1 MEKKLKSDS
10 PLRAATY
17 SRSSDAEKYAEP
29 HGSKERVEEQIRVA
43 LDGHPESELWGEN
56 GLIAATMRAANYA
69 SRQQEAEWKL
79 ADYLRGGGMLA
90 EPADDG
96 DVWEAGRS
104 LPMCYC
110 IDGQGRTILE
120 CVESISDAVMDGG
133 TERMSQNP
141 PKDVIEVASHDLLA
155 DGGPRIRRSGSRCGK
170 CYWALY
176 DGRRCQNPDCPAGEV
191 DQWSRIV
198 GLSNSEA
205 QILIQANAK
214 SDAPT

>member
-1 MEKKLKSDS
+1 MRGCSQ
-10 PLRAATY
+10 
-17 SRSSDAEKYAEP
+17 
-29 HGSKERVEEQIRVA
+29 ERVEEQLRIA

-120 CVESISDAVMDGG
+120 CVESISDAVMD
-133 TERMSQNP
+133 EIS
-141 PKDVIEVASHDLLA
+141 
-155 DGGPRIRRSGSRCGK
+155 
-170 CYWALY
+170 
-176 DGRRCQNPDCPAGEV
+176 
-191 DQWSRIV
+191 
-198 GLSNSEA
+198 SE
-205 QILIQANAK
+205 N
-214 SDAPT
+214 D

>member
-1 MEKKLKSDS
+1 M
-10 PLRAATY
+10 
-17 SRSSDAEKYAEP
+17 
-29 HGSKERVEEQIRVA
+29 HGCSQERVEEQLRIA

-104 LPMCYC
+104 LPMGYC

-120 CVESISDAVMDGG
+120 CVEAISDAVMG
-133 TERMSQNP
+133 EISSENVKVEAR
-141 PKDVIEVASHDLLA
+141 
-155 DGGPRIRRSGSRCGK
+155 GS
-170 CYWALY
+170 
-176 DGRRCQNPDCPAGEV
+176 
-191 DQWSRIV
+191 
-198 GLSNSEA
+198 
-205 QILIQANAK
+205 
-214 SDAPT
+214 

>member
-1 MEKKLKSDS
+1 MRGCSQ
-10 PLRAATY
+10 
-17 SRSSDAEKYAEP
+17 
-29 HGSKERVEEQIRVA
+29 ERVEEQLRIA

-79 ADYLRGGGMLA
+79 ADYLRGGGMLG

-120 CVESISDAVMDGG
+120 CVESISDAVMDEISSENADVQAPASGAEQELKQGG
-133 TERMSQNP
+133 
-141 PKDVIEVASHDLLA
+141 A
-155 DGGPRIRRSGSRCGK
+155 GGLPGTPCSVSSFSFGSVSK
-170 CYWALY
+170 ENY
-176 DGRRCQNPDCPAGEV
+176 QP
-191 DQWSRIV
+191 
-198 GLSNSEA
+198 
-205 QILIQANAK
+205 
-214 SDAPT
+214 